1 MTVNIPDRFLPQI
14 MRALD
19 NYAAYLNATNRD
31 PRPFEEIIQ
40 RLQNKPN
47 KVTVMPFGQA
57 AKPKSSTVKRRR
69 PNFVGKDPRI
79 ADSK

>member
-40 RLQNKPN
+40 RLQNKPS
-47 KVTVMPFGQA
+47 KVTMMPGVQA
-57 AKPKSSTVKRRR
+57 ATPKSSAVKLRG
-69 PNFVGKDPRI
+69 PNFVGKGPKI
-79 ADSK
+79 AGSK